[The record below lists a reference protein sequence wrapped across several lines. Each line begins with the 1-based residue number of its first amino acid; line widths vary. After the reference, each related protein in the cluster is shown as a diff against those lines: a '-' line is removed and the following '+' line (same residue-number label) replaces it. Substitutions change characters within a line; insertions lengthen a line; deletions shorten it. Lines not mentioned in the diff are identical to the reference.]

1 MNANQRQSILD
12 AIVEFEK
19 ADFETPFKNKYK
31 DVETFDSIVI
41 ADFSIAQL
49 FAISKRA
56 IAQLKELLENGNW
69 QIIPSDNIQMP
80 LYGSITLRNA
90 IVNTTSFL
98 RSASYDQAATQIKSL
113 VYFEMMCGFWE
124 QPKKIEL
131 GIRESSLKTLEQ
143 RAELTMTHIDAR
155 EDKVKLLIDELE
167 SKKTEIEKL
176 INIKRQ
182 ELETL
187 KNNQSESNSILK
199 DIQGASK
206 SATNELSTIETR
218 NKKAQT
224 IIDELE
230 AAQKKVEEQIK
241 TSNTNI
247 TDSKNALDDFNSDA
261 AIKIAQIKSDYDS
274 VSNNA
279 EEVRK
284 MMGYIADGTL
294 SHSFNKR
301 KEDLSKQ
308 ITKWFWACVIITV
321 LAIGWVCAVFF
332 WLSANT
338 GNEWADI
345 LINGIKSSPLF
356 LLLGFSISQYQ
367 KERNLME
374 EYAFR
379 ESVAVTL
386 TAYLE
391 QMPEKEDR
399 DKRKMLIST
408 VEQLYT
414 KPVIANKEYGLL
426 KFDSK
431 DLSETS
437 KTLKDLVEALL
448 NRK

>member
-31 DVETFDSIVI
+31 DTATFDSIVI
-41 ADFSIAQL
+41 ADYSIAEL
-49 FAISKRA
+49 FAMAKRA
-56 IAQLKELLENGNW
+56 IAQLKEFLDNGNW
-69 QIIPSDNIQMP
+69 QVIPSDNIPMP
-80 LYGSITLRNA
+80 IYGNITLRNV
-90 IVNTTSFL
+90 IVNFTNNFK
-98 RSASYDQAATQIKSL
+98 SAAYEQAVTQVKSL
-113 VYFEMMCGFWE
+113 VYFEMRCGFWD
-124 QPKKIEL
+124 QPKRIEL

-167 SKKTEIEKL
+167 SKKSEIEKL
-176 INIKRQ
+176 INTKRQ

-187 KNNQSESNSILK
+187 KNNQSESNNILK

-206 SATNELSTIETR
+206 SATSELSTIETH
-218 NKKAQT
+218 NKKVQT
-224 IIDELE
+224 ILDELE
-230 AAQKKVEEQIK
+230 TAQRKVEEQIK
-241 TSNTNI
+241 TSNTHI

-261 AIKIAQIKSDYDS
+261 ASKIAQIKSDYES

-301 KEDLSKQ
+301 KEDLEKRVDNWGN
-308 ITKWFWACVIITV
+308 ICTWVAVFAII
-321 LAIGWVCAVFF
+321 WVCVVFF
-332 WLSANT
+332 KLNADT
-338 GNEWADI
+338 GNVWGNI

-356 LLLGFSISQYQ
+356 FLLGFAISQYQ

-391 QMPEKEDR
+391 QMPEKEDE
-399 DKRKMLIST
+399 DKRKLLIST

-431 DLSETS
+431 DLSDTS
-437 KTLKDLVEALL
+437 KTLKELVEALL
-448 NRK
+448 NQK

>member
-31 DVETFDSIVI
+31 DTETFDSIVI
-41 ADFSIAQL
+41 ADYSIAEL
-49 FAISKRA
+49 FAMAKRSVS
-56 IAQLKELLENGNW
+56 QLKEFLENGNW
-69 QIIPSDNIQMP
+69 QIIPSDNIQIPM
-80 LYGSITLRNA
+80 YGSITLRNV
-90 IVNTTSFL
+90 IINTTNYL
-98 RSASYDQAATQIKSL
+98 NSASYDHAASQIKPL
-113 VYFEMMCGFWE
+113 VYFEMMCGFWD
-124 QPKKIEL
+124 QPKRIEL

-155 EDKVKLLIDELE
+155 EDKVELLIDELE
-167 SKKTEIEKL
+167 SKKSEIEKL
-176 INIKRQ
+176 INTKRQ

-187 KNNQSESNSILK
+187 KNNQSESNNILK

-206 SATNELSTIETR
+206 SATSELSTIETN
-218 NKKAQT
+218 NKKVQT
-224 IIDELE
+224 ILDELE
-230 AAQKKVEEQIK
+230 TAQRKVEEQIK
-241 TSNTNI
+241 TSNTHI
-247 TDSKNALDDFNSDA
+247 TDSKSALDDFNSDA
-261 AIKIAQIKSDYDS
+261 ASKIVQIKSDYES

-301 KEDLSKQ
+301 KDDLSKQ
-308 ITKWFWACVIITV
+308 ITKWFWASMIITI
-321 LAIGWVCAVFF
+321 LAIAWVCVVFF
-332 WLSANT
+332 CLSANT
-338 GNEWADI
+338 GSEWADI

-391 QMPEKEDR
+391 QMPEKEDK

-414 KPVIANKEYGLL
+414 KPVIANKEYGLM

-437 KTLKDLVEALL
+437 KTLKELVETLL

>member
-167 SKKTEIEKL
+167 SKKTEIKKL

-308 ITKWFWACVIITV
+308 ITKWFWACVIITI

-391 QMPEKEDR
+391 QMPEKEDG